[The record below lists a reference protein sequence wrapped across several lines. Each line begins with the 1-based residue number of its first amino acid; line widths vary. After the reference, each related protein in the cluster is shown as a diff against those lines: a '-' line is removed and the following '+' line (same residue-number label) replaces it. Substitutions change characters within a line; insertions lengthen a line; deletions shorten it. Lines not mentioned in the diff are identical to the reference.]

1 MRRDQTTTDE
11 IAQIERELEILRSR
25 QASLARWYRIT
36 MIYLAITFPVIAALI
51 AAILYRWSS
60 NIDAIIYALS
70 SDIVMVLFIFGMMA
84 IVAGLIWIIGRPS
97 SVPPDQQQL
106 SDQQQPSQFFPS
118 GLGVFRPSGANYK
131 SDAETIHDMIVLRKQ
146 RLAELKGEAPPSVP
160 SVSGSAGTAKTRRRS
175 SKK

>member
-1 MRRDQTTTDE
+1 MMRDQTTTDE
-11 IAQIERELEILRSR
+11 IAQLERELEILRSR
-25 QASLARWYRIT
+25 QASQARWYRIT

-70 SDIVMVLFIFGMMA
+70 SDIVMVVFIFGMTA

-118 GLGVFRPSGANYK
+118 GLGVFRPSGDYK
-131 SDAETIHDMIVLRKQ
+131 KRCGDYPRHDCPAQTETGRTERRASPIGAVGFR
-146 RLAELKGEAPPSVP
+146 RGR
-160 SVSGSAGTAKTRRRS
+160 TAKTRRRPS
-175 SKK
+175 ER

>member
-1 MRRDQTTTDE
+1 MMRDQTTTDE

-25 QASLARWYRIT
+25 QASQARWYRIT

-70 SDIVMVLFIFGMMA
+70 SDIVMVVFIFGMTA

-97 SVPPDQQQL
+97 S
-106 SDQQQPSQFFPS
+106 
-118 GLGVFRPSGANYK
+118 GLGVFRPSSNYK

-160 SVSGSAGTAKTRRRS
+160 SVSGAGGTSKTRRRP
-175 SKK
+175 SKR